1 MKPGLKMEYRDVAV
15 GNKELRNLF
24 DEKALFS
31 ISKFILDLIHI
42 YLTILCSGQK
52 LQESISY
59 FSRNILKC
67 NINRVGN

>member
-1 MKPGLKMEYRDVAV
+1 MEYRDVAV

-42 YLTILCSGQK
+42 YLTILYSGQN

-67 NINRVGN
+67 NIET